1 MPEEQVDGE
10 RAGGVFGAIATIF
23 KGGIKYPWDQVKAFG
38 EVVLNV
44 VNIGANTEAIA
55 AFGMAMKLMP
65 KEQVDGERAGGVF
78 GLIASMFAGDVKM
91 PWDQVKAFA
100 EADMGDATS
109 IGINAKAMSAF
120 GDAVA
125 NMPETIKSKSEFF
138 KGLSGFFGVDVKM
151 PWDQV
156 RDFAEADLGNT
167 NKLKENAK
175 ALTEFGISVSGLSA
189 IPKDIEARLKGL
201 GNGLEEFAKYIDD
214 GEINTISAFA
224 TAMSELGPS
233 MNAFSGNKPGPGADT
248 TGLASIGGAGTSAQE
263 QKNEQLTQLI
273 DYMAQA
279 VYDQQSQTNIID
291 DKLSKMIKAQKASSV
306 YSS

>member
-1 MPEEQVDGE
+1 MSAFGNAMSSMPEKIEGT
-10 RAGGVFGAIATIF
+10 RGGGLLGAIGNF
-23 KGGIKYPWDQVKAFG
+23 FG
-38 EVVLNV
+38 
-44 VNIGANTEAIA
+44 
-55 AFGMAMKLMP
+55 
-65 KEQVDGERAGGVF
+65 
-78 GLIASMFAGDVKM
+78 GDVVM
-91 PWDQVKAFA
+91 PWDQVKLFA
-100 EADMGDATS
+100 EADLGNTVNLKK
-109 IGINAKAMSAF
+109 NAEAMSAF

-125 NMPETIKSKSEFF
+125 NMPETIKGKSDFF

-156 RDFAEADLGNT
+156 KAFADADMGDT

-175 ALTEFGISVSGLSA
+175 ALTEFGVSVSGLSA

-224 TAMSELGPS
+224 TAMSKLGPS
-233 MNAFSGNKPGPGADT
+233 MNVFSGNKPGPGVNT
-248 TGLASIGGAGTSAQE
+248 TGLASIGGAGSSAQE

-279 VYDQQSQTNIID
+279 VIDQQSQTNIID

>member
-1 MPEEQVDGE
+1 
-10 RAGGVFGAIATIF
+10 
-23 KGGIKYPWDQVKAFG
+23 
-38 EVVLNV
+38 
-44 VNIGANTEAIA
+44 
-55 AFGMAMKLMP
+55 
-65 KEQVDGERAGGVF
+65 
-78 GLIASMFAGDVKM
+78 M

-120 GDAVA
+120 GKAMST
-125 NMPETIKSKSEFF
+125 MPESIKGKSEFF
-138 KGLSGFFGVDVKM
+138 KGLAGFFGVDVKM

-224 TAMSELGPS
+224 TAMSKLGPS
-233 MNAFSGNKPGPGADT
+233 MDVFSGNKPGLGVDT

-263 QKNEQLTQLI
+263 QKNEQLAQLI